1 MPLDFTR
8 AAKLPLVAIPEQL
21 HQRTEP
27 TIHGTIQF
35 NHRAISRV
43 NVARHSPYQ

>member
-8 AAKLPLVAIPEQL
+8 AAKLSLVAIPEQL

-27 TIHGTIQF
+27 TIH
-35 NHRAISRV
+35 
-43 NVARHSPYQ
+43 